1 MIMKRVPL
9 ALLSLAVLVSAC
21 GSSLKSV
28 DLTPVSSSETL
39 KKVPDW
45 FITVPQDP
53 NHIYAAATAT
63 SQDIQLAI
71 NKAQTEGRNQVA
83 QQVEVKFDGLQKR
96 FQEETGLTNES
107 EYLDQFTSAYKS
119 IVSTVLHGSRISKQ
133 ETMTEKNIFRTY
145 VLIEMPIG
153 EANEQ
158 LMNKIKANQN
168 LYTRFRATQ
177 AYKELDDE
185 IEKFEQWKRDQGNK
199 Y

>member
-1 MIMKRVPL
+1 
-9 ALLSLAVLVSAC
+9 LSLAVLVSAC

-133 ETMTEKNIFRTY
+133 ETITEKNIFRTY

>member
-1 MIMKRVPL
+1 MKRISL
-9 ALLSLAVLVSAC
+9 ALLSLTMLISAC
-21 GSSLKSV
+21 GSSRQSV

-39 KKVPDW
+39 KKVPGW
-45 FITVPQDP
+45 YTTVPQDP

-63 SQDIQLAI
+63 SQDMQLAI
-71 NKAQTEGRNQVA
+71 NKAQTEGRNQIA
-83 QQVEVKFDGLQKR
+83 QQMEVKFNGLQKR
-96 FQEETGLTNES
+96 FQEETGLANES

-133 ETMTEKNIFRTY
+133 ETMTEKNIFRSY

-158 LMNKIKANQN
+158 LMSKIKANQN
-168 LYTRFRATQ
+168 LYTRFRATE
-177 AYKELDDE
+177 AYKELDNE
-185 IEKFEQWKRDQGNK
+185 IEKFEAWKRDQGNP